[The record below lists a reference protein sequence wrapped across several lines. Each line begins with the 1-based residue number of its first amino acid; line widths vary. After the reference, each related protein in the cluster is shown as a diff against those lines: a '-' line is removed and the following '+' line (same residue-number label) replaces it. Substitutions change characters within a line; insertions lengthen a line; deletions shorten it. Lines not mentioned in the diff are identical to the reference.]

1 MRMKKLYLLNPLDNA
16 HAEHTIKKSSGL
28 SALSFFLLSIFF

>member
-16 HAEHTIKKSSGL
+16 HAEHTNRVGGKHYS
-28 SALSFFLLSIFF
+28 

>member
-16 HAEHTIKKSSGL
+16 HAEHTKKKVPRIIPQDS
-28 SALSFFLLSIFF
+28 